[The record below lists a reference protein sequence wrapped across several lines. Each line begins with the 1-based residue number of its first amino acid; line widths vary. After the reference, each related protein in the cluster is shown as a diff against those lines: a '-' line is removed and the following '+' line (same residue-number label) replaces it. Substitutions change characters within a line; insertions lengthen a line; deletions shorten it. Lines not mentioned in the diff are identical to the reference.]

1 MTEAQTVGR
10 PEKSLRRRCGV
21 TYGTDVETP
30 RGFTKT
36 RTKAAAGPGRFRL
49 RIMATSDLH
58 GHILP
63 HDYAADRPAPSVG
76 LARTANLIT
85 AARAEEPNC
94 LLVDNGDF
102 LEGTPLGELA
112 SLNGN
117 LGAGD
122 IHPVVAAM
130 NAIGYDAAAVG
141 NHEFSFG
148 VPFLERALADAAFP
162 TLCANALRR
171 KGPRPTDDQLFHPAT
186 LLLTR
191 RLHNTMGEA
200 ADVRIG
206 LIGLLPPQVTT
217 WEKGNLQGHIVTRDI
232 LEAATDWTAHLRAA
246 GADLILA
253 LCHSGIGDSLHVPDM
268 ENAAI
273 PLARL
278 PGIDALI
285 AGHVHMAFPGSGI
298 PATAEIDP
306 IRGSLCGKPAVMAGY
321 RGSHLGIIDLDLAT
335 DGHRWT
341 LRDFNCEAR
350 AISAHRAPQAATAPV
365 AIDPRV
371 EQAVAPG
378 HAATLAFIR
387 RPIGLSD
394 RPMHSYFARL
404 ADSAALDLIHQAQLD
419 WLSRVVS
426 GGDHAHLPRLSA
438 ASPFKSGDR
447 AGPDNFT
454 DIPAGQIV
462 LRHITDLYTFPNSIR
477 ALVITG
483 QMLSDWLERSAA
495 QFRTLEP
502 GTCDQPL
509 INPQAPAY
517 NFDVISG
524 VSYQID
530 PTVPPRFDQV
540 GRLLDPHAHRLR
552 DLRHNGTPVA
562 PGDLFTIA
570 TNDFRA
576 AGGGGFP
583 GLGEARLLAAPSCLT
598 RDILRRYIENRT
610 LLHPRNPHQWGI
622 APLPPETGGWFDT
635 GPGARTHTD
644 EMAALGITPIGTT
657 DDGFL
662 RCRWVTQT
670 RAEDRPPPLQC
681 PTQAAI

>member
-1 MTEAQTVGR
+1 
-10 PEKSLRRRCGV
+10 
-21 TYGTDVETP
+21 
-30 RGFTKT
+30 
-36 RTKAAAGPGRFRL
+36 
-49 RIMATSDLH
+49 MATSDLH

-63 HDYAADRPAPSVG
+63 HDYAADRPAPGVG
-76 LARTANLIT
+76 LARTATLIT

-102 LEGTPLGELA
+102 LEGTPLAELA
-112 SLNGN
+112 SLNGT

-122 IHPVVAAM
+122 IHPVIAAM
-130 NAIGYDAAAVG
+130 NAVGYDAAAVG

-148 VPFLERALADAAFP
+148 VPFLERALADATFP

-171 KGPRPTDDQLFHPAT
+171 KGPRPTDDQLFRPAT

-191 RLHNTMGEA
+191 RLRNDAGDT
-200 ADVRIG
+200 ADLRIG
-206 LIGLLPPQVTT
+206 LIGLLPPQVAI
-217 WEKGNLQGHIVTRDI
+217 WEKDNLQGRIVTRDI
-232 LEAATDWTAHLRAA
+232 LEAATGWIAHLRSA
-246 GADLILA
+246 GADLIVA
-253 LCHSGIGDSLHVPDM
+253 LCHSGFGDSVHVPDM

-285 AGHVHMAFPGSGI
+285 AGHVHMAFPGPGI
-298 PATAEIDP
+298 AATTDIDP
-306 IRGSLCGKPAVMAGY
+306 LRGSVCGKPAVMAGY

-350 AISAHRAPQAATAPV
+350 AVSGHRAPQTATAPV

-371 EQAVAPG
+371 AQAVASG

-394 RPMHSYFARL
+394 HAMHSYFARL

-419 WLSRVVS
+419 WLSSAVKGS
-426 GGDHAHLPRLSA
+426 DHAHLPRLSA

-462 LRHITDLYTFPNSIR
+462 LRHVTDLYAYPNAIR

-483 QMLSDWLERSAA
+483 QMLSDWLERSAV

-509 INPQAPAY
+509 IDPQAPAY

-524 VSYQID
+524 VSYRID
-530 PTVPPRFDQV
+530 PTQPPRFDRA

-570 TNDFRA
+570 TNNFRA

-583 GLGEARLLAAPSCLT
+583 WLCDAHLLASPSCLT
-598 RDILRRYIENRT
+598 RDIVRRYIESRT
-610 LLHPRNPHQWGI
+610 LLHPRNHHHWSL
-622 APLPPETGGWFDT
+622 APLPSGTGGWFDT
-635 GPGARTHTD
+635 GPGALTHTA
-644 EMAALGITPIGTT
+644 EMAALGITPIGTI
-657 DDGFL
+657 DGGFL

-670 RAEDRPPPLQC
+670 RAQDSLPPLQYR
-681 PTQAAI
+681 TQAAI

>member
-1 MTEAQTVGR
+1 M
-10 PEKSLRRRCGV
+10 
-21 TYGTDVETP
+21 P
-30 RGFTKT
+30 RGFNQT
-36 RTKAAAGPGRFRL
+36 RPKAADPGRFRL

-63 HDYAADRPAPSVG
+63 YDYAADRPLPAAG
-76 LARTANLIT
+76 LARTATLIT

-102 LEGTPLGELA
+102 LEGTPLAELTA
-112 SLNGN
+112 LNGT
-117 LGAGD
+117 LAAGD
-122 IHPVVAAM
+122 IHPVIAAM
-130 NAIGYDAAAVG
+130 NAVGYDAAAVG

-162 TLCANALRR
+162 TLCANALRS
-171 KGPRPTDDQLFHPAT
+171 KGPRPTDDQLFRPAT

-191 RLHNTMGEA
+191 RLRNRSGET
-200 ADVRIG
+200 ADVCIG
-206 LIGLLPPQVTT
+206 LIGLLPPQVTL
-217 WEKGNLQGHIVTRDI
+217 WEKSNLQGRIVTRDI
-232 LEAATDWTAHLRAA
+232 LEAATDWIAHLRSA
-246 GADLILA
+246 GADLIVA
-253 LCHSGIGDSLHVPDM
+253 LCHSGIGDSTHVPDM

-285 AGHVHMAFPGSGI
+285 AGHVHMAFPG
-298 PATAEIDP
+298 PWVAATADIDP

-335 DGHRWT
+335 DGRRWT
-341 LRDFNCEAR
+341 LRDFKCEAR
-350 AISAHRAPQAATAPV
+350 AVSESRGPRGATVPV
-365 AIDPRV
+365 ANDPRV
-371 EQAVAPG
+371 ERAVAPA

-394 RPMHSYFARL
+394 RPMHSYFARI
-404 ADSAALDLIHQAQLD
+404 ADSAALDLVHQAQLD
-419 WLSRVVS
+419 WLSSAVE
-426 GGDHAHLPRLSA
+426 GGEYAHLPRLSA

-447 AGPDNFT
+447 AGPANFT

-462 LRHITDLYTFPNSIR
+462 VRHVADLYTYPNALR

-495 QFRTLEP
+495 QFWTLEP

-509 INPQAPAY
+509 IDAQAPAY

-524 VSYQID
+524 VSYLID
-530 PTVPPRFDQV
+530 PTQPPRFDQV
-540 GRLLDPHAHRLR
+540 GRLLDPHAHRVR
-552 DLRHNGTPVA
+552 DLRHNGAPVA
-562 PGDLFTIA
+562 ADDLFTIA
-570 TNDFRA
+570 TNNFRA

-583 GLGEARLLAAPSCLT
+583 SLGDARLLAAPACLT
-598 RDILRRYIENRT
+598 RDILRRYIERRT
-610 LLHPRNPHQWGI
+610 LLLPRNHHHWAI

-635 GPGARTHTD
+635 GPGALD
-644 EMAALGITPIGTT
+644 FANEMTALGITPVGPT

-662 RCRWVTQT
+662 RCRWLTQAC
-670 RAEDRPPPLQC
+670 AEDRRPPLQC
-681 PTQAAI
+681 RTQAAI